1 MTRISVCISLFLWLG
16 LHFQVQAPIA
26 QQEVFRSL
34 HLNAP
39 EFPPPAAP
47 GPSLPGSRQEGGGS
61 PPTTSGGDSDQG
73 EDMNGGIVWLNSSP
87 LTLAALRGKVVLIDF
102 WNYAN
107 INSLR
112 TLPQIKTWWDRYH
125 QYGFV
130 VVGVHDPEFDFGFAD
145 DNVHEAVRRLGL
157 RYPVAIDDGFAIS
170 QAYQNRG
177 WPNRFLID
185 AEGVIR
191 FNRPGEGGNGQFE
204 HAIQDLL
211 LEAHPNLQFPASYTM
226 PEDANAN
233 APACGAATNSMY
245 VGDWKGHGIL
255 ASPEAYHRGERI
267 DYTMP
272 NTVEDG
278 RLGLLGRW
286 ETGTSGMIYRGKH
299 KGNGPGEDRAS
310 LRYHAREL
318 YAVMNV
324 AHGHP
329 SRVYVLQDGKP
340 LTPADKGADVQIDAQ
355 GRSYVEV
362 REPRLYYLVQNPAF
376 GSHAVDLYPTA
387 QGLALNQI
395 SFSNN
400 CQVAFEHR

>member
-1 MTRISVCISLFLWLG
+1 MTRFWVCAAFILG
-16 LHFQVQAPIA
+16 LSRSPQSPATIAP
-26 QQEVFRSL
+26 QEVFRSL
-34 HLNAP
+34 HVKAP

-61 PPTTSGGDSDQG
+61 PPSMGGDDSG
-73 EDMNGGIVWLNSSP
+73 EGAGMDAGIVWFNSSP

-112 TLPQIKTWWDRYH
+112 TLSEIKTWWDRYH

-130 VVGVHDPEFDFGFAD
+130 VVGVHDPEFDFGYAP
-145 DNVHEAVRRLGL
+145 DNVHEALKRLGV

-170 QAYQNRG
+170 RAYQNTG
-177 WPNRFLID
+177 WPNRYLID

-191 FNRPGEGGNGQFE
+191 FNRPGEGGNAQFE

-211 LEAHPNLQFPASYTM
+211 LEAHPNLQFPAGYTI
-226 PEDANAN
+226 PEDVNAS
-233 APACGAATNSMY
+233 APACGVATNAMY
-245 VGDWKGHGIL
+245 VGDWRGKGTL
-255 ASPEAYHRGERI
+255 ANAEGYQNGKRI

-272 NTVEDG
+272 ASIEDG
-278 RLGLLGRW
+278 RVGLLGRW
-286 ETGTSGMIYRGKH
+286 EAARSGMIYRGKH
-299 KGNGPGEDRAS
+299 RGNEPGDDRAS

-340 LTPADKGADVQIDAQ
+340 LTAADKGVDVQIDSQ
-355 GRSYVEV
+355 GRSYIEV
-362 REPRLYYLVQNPAF
+362 RQPRLYDLVQNPAF
-376 GSHAVDLYPTA
+376 GSHTVDLFPTA
-387 QGLALNQI
+387 QGLALNQF
-395 SFSNN
+395 SFGND
-400 CQVAFEHR
+400 CQVAVDRH